1 MPIPALPYPP
11 LSGTTVLLLVEI
23 AALLLLLQA
32 TIVRRL
38 MRTILSLPPARP
50 GRTLPPKLPPFFA
63 RLSARPP
70 VHRGAPAAPDGETT
84 SSAPLPPP
92 PA

>member
-38 MRTILSLPPARP
+38 MRTILTLPHARP
-50 GRTLPPKLPPFFA
+50 GRTPPPKLPTFFA
-63 RLSARPP
+63 RLSAPTLTY
-70 VHRGAPAAPDGETT
+70 HGAPPAPDGGTT
-84 SSAPLPPP
+84 SSAPSPPP